1 MEPDHEQAI
10 YQKKSLRLEPL
21 QMKFKYTG
29 EQAEVTIRDTTFPSG
44 KAVEVSDEL
53 AAKISRLDDFKEVK
67 SKAKKDGNKV

>member
-1 MEPDHEQAI
+1 
-10 YQKKSLRLEPL
+10 
-21 QMKFKYTG
+21 MKFKYTG